1 MAEFRILTDS
11 GCDLTGEL
19 VKELGLEIA
28 PISVHTQGQHY
39 LDYPDNRDISPAAY
53 YSILRSGAEAST
65 SAPGISVFIQLME
78 DILKEGQDILY
89 LGFSSALSATYN
101 SGSIA
106 ASELAA
112 KYPDRK
118 ILTSDTLCASM
129 GQGLLIYFAAMEK
142 KSGKSI
148 EEVHEFVEKNKLH
161 LCHWFTVDDLMFLHR
176 GGRVSKGTAVIGG
189 ALNIK
194 PVMHVDN
201 EGRLIKTGV
210 ARGRKNSI
218 KALFDKMQA
227 SVTNTQT
234 VYISHGDCLE
244 DAEHLAQMI
253 RDRFKVKDIK
263 INYVGPVIGTH
274 SGPGTLALFFLGT
287 ER

>member
-1 MAEFRILTDS
+1 MAYHILTDS
-11 GCDLTGEL
+11 GCDLTDEL
-19 VKELGLEIA
+19 TKELGLIIA
-28 PISVHTQGQHY
+28 PISVHSQGNHY

-78 DILKEGQDILY
+78 DILKEGDDVLY

-101 SGSIA
+101 TGAIA
-106 ASELAA
+106 ANELAE

-129 GQGLLIYFAAMEK
+129 GQGLLIYFAAMEQ

-148 EEVHEFVEKNKLH
+148 EEVYEFVEKNKLN

-194 PVMHVDN
+194 PIMHVDN

-218 KALFDKMQA
+218 RALFDKMEER
-227 SVTNTQT
+227 VTNTQT
-234 VYISHGDCLE
+234 VFISHGDCIE
-244 DAEHLAQMI
+244 DAEYLAQMI
-253 RDRFKVKDIK
+253 RNRFKVNDIR